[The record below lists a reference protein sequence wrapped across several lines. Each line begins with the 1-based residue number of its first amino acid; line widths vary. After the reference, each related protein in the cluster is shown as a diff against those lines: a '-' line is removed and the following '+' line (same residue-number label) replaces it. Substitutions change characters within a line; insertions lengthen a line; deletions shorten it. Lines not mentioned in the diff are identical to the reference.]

1 MGVSTDNNIN
11 TQSAASSASAANSNP
26 FSYMDNGG
34 FMSLLLAQLR
44 NQNPLEPMQDKD
56 MMAQFTQLNSLQE
69 LQKMESMFE
78 QMSTSNQLGNAAGL
92 IGKSVKVAGDDGED
106 ITGVVTGVTFSGG
119 KIMLNLG
126 DKQVPLDSLI
136 SVTAGDQGGS

>member
-1 MGVSTDNNIN
+1 
-11 TQSAASSASAANSNP
+11 
-26 FSYMDNGG
+26 MDNGG